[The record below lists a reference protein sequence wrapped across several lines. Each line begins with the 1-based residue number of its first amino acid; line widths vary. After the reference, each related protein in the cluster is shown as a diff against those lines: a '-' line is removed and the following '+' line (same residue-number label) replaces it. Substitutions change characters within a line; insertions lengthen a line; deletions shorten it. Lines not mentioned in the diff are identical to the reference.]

1 MKMNDHIWI
10 VLTKKKKKVISH
22 LAVEGAARRGV
33 VFTPRLQVYQHTH
46 TPETRLSARLP
57 LTSQPVYFD
66 INNINKERGR
76 GGEINKLNS
85 NEQSCVFYS

>member
-1 MKMNDHIWI
+1 MNDHIWI
-10 VLTKKKKKVISH
+10 VLTKKKKKGNKSPSCGGGSSERSCVYT
-22 LAVEGAARRGV
+22 
-33 VFTPRLQVYQHTH
+33 TPPSLPTH